1 MSQIENN
8 EQNTQERIIPKLR
21 FPEFQTA
28 LGWINQPLD
37 KFCEINPTHD
47 GLPDKFVYIDLEAV
61 SSGKLVS
68 KNIVNKKDAPSR
80 AQRLLQNND
89 VIYQMVRPYQ
99 RNNYLCNFNDSN
111 SYVASTGYA
120 QLRKNLLGGFI
131 FQLVHTDSFVNQVL
145 EKCTGSNYPA
155 INTNSLA
162 GIQIAVPPLS
172 EEQQKIANCLSSID
186 ELIEL
191 EEQAIT
197 GLKQHKKGLMQQL
210 FPVAG

>member
-21 FPEFQTA
+21 FPEFQTT

-47 GLPDKFVYIDLEAV
+47 GLSDKFVYIDLEAV

-89 VIYQMVRPYQ
+89 VIYQMVRPY
-99 RNNYLCNFNDSN
+99 
-111 SYVASTGYA
+111 
-120 QLRKNLLGGFI
+120 
-131 FQLVHTDSFVNQVL
+131 
-145 EKCTGSNYPA
+145 
-155 INTNSLA
+155 
-162 GIQIAVPPLS
+162 
-172 EEQQKIANCLSSID
+172 
-186 ELIEL
+186 
-191 EEQAIT
+191 
-197 GLKQHKKGLMQQL
+197 
-210 FPVAG
+210 